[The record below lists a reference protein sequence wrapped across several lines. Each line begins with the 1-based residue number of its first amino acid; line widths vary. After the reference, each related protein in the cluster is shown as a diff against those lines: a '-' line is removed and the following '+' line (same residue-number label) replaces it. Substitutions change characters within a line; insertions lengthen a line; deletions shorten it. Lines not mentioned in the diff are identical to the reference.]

1 MITKE
6 LERLSLLEKV
16 IENRV
21 TISQAAEYLTLNTS
35 QVKR

>member
-1 MITKE
+1 MSTKE

-16 IENRV
+16 IKKRV
-21 TISQAAEYLTLNTS
+21 TISQAAEYLTLNIR